1 MSCRQGSLIIDHT
14 VQTKTE
20 STGKVLTAANDLVNG
35 ASNVTIGTE
44 SVSAISSNVS
54 TSAGT
59 KGKINSRMNVKSDIG
74 KRYSERLVY
83 YNNK

>member
-1 MSCRQGSLIIDHT
+1 MSCRKGSLIVDHT

-44 SVSAISSNVS
+44 SVSAISSNVT
-54 TSAGT
+54 TSSGT
-59 KGKINSRMNVKSDIG
+59 TGTINFRMNVKSYIG
-74 KRYSERLVY
+74 KRYSERLIY
-83 YNNK
+83 YNK